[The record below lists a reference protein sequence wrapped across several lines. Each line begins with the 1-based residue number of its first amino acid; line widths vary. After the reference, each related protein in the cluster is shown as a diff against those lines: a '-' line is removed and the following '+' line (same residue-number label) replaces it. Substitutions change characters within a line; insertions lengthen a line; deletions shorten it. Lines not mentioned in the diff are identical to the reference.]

1 MRRLRFRNVCDQIT
15 KTGANMMREIQIQN
29 KYNTVNQLYLKK
41 KIKITK
47 DLLKKRT
54 YSPYYTNK

>member
-41 KIKITK
+41 KKITK

-54 YSPYYTNK
+54 